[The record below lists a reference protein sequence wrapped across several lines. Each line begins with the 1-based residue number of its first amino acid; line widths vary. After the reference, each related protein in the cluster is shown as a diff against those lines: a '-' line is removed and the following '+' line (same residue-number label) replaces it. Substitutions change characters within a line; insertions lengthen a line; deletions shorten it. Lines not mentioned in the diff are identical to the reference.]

1 LEEDVEMPKV
11 ENREQNADMEGIPVG
26 FLLKCLLFS
35 YILTGVMLVILAFL
49 LYKLGLSEKTVSIA
63 IIVIYVAS
71 TLFGGF
77 ITGRRMQNRR
87 FLWGLLMGSAYF
99 LILTAVSLCVGKGN
113 VQLGN
118 SFLTTLVLC
127 AGGGML
133 GGMLS

>member
-1 LEEDVEMPKV
+1 M
-11 ENREQNADMEGIPVG
+11 ENMERAPDGEGLPIG

-35 YILTGVMLVILAFL
+35 YILTGVMLAVLAFL
-49 LYKLGLSEKTVSIA
+49 LYKLGLSEKTVSIG
-63 IIVIYVAS
+63 IIVIYVAA

-77 ITGRRMQNRR
+77 ITGKRMQNRK
-87 FLWGLLMGSAYF
+87 FLWGLLMGGAYF
-99 LILTAVSLCVGKGN
+99 LILTAVSVCVGEGGIQ
-113 VQLGN
+113 VGN